1 MEEIKQLVNP
11 NSVAIIGA
19 SADPAKIGY
28 QITNNLISG
37 HFAGKIFPVN
47 PKEDNILGLEAY
59 TDISLIKEEV
69 DLAIIVIPAKFV
81 LSVIKQCAESKVKS
95 IIVISAGFA
104 ETGEEGEKLQDE
116 MVAICKDAGI
126 TILGPNCLGLINTN
140 AKLNASFAQVMPKEG
155 NISLISQSGA
165 MITALIDWSCTASVG
180 FNKIFSMGNKAD
192 IREESVLE
200 YLYNDPETKVIIAYL
215 EQINV
220 NKELTELLVKY
231 SKTKPTIV
239 LFGGK
244 TSLGAKAASS
254 HTGSVI
260 SSYLAVETYLK
271 QAGVIVASNLSEIF
285 IYCQLFSNYQNI
297 DGDNVAII
305 TNAGGPGI
313 VTCDELFA
321 NNLNLAKLSEE
332 TNEVLGKNCRPCAN
346 ISNPIDI
353 LGDATEEDYKK
364 ALEVVE
370 MDSNVN
376 SVIVLLTPQSST
388 DVLGTAQVIADFS
401 SSKPIIPVFIGGG
414 NLNEARIIIEKSNKP
429 CYVSPDEAVHS
440 LKALV
445 AFNKN
450 MPKLLSA
457 EESKENFIESNK
469 DEYLKK
475 FNLPILE
482 YFKAE
487 SIDELKNHASNI
499 RYPVVLKTAKSEIV
513 HKSDSGGVKLN
524 IQNDSEL
531 EKAFSELGS
540 PVIVGKMVKGKH
552 EIFLGIKKDP
562 NIGTLVAFGTGGIY
576 SEIYKDLSYRVA
588 PISKDVALDM
598 INETKMGQVLNGAR
612 GQDKYDFDKLSETI
626 VNAAKFADAYE
637 NIKEIDFNPLIAS
650 YPDFYIVDVRIIEG

>member
-1 MEEIKQLVNP
+1 MEKIEQLVNP
-11 NSVAIIGA
+11 SSVAIIGA
-19 SADPAKIGY
+19 SADSTKIGY

-37 HFAGKIFPVN
+37 HFVGKIFPVN
-47 PKEDNILGLEAY
+47 PKEDKILGLKAY
-59 TDISLIKEEV
+59 ADISLIKEQV
-69 DLAIIVIPAKFV
+69 DLAVIVIPAQFV
-81 LSVIKQCAESKVKS
+81 LQIIKQCAENHVKS
-95 IIVISAGFA
+95 IIIISAGFA
-104 ETGEEGEKLQDE
+104 EIGEDGEKLQDE
-116 MVAICKDAGI
+116 IVEVCREAGI
-126 TILGPNCLGLINTN
+126 TMLGPNCLGLINTD
-140 AKLNASFAQVMPKEG
+140 AKLNASFAQLMPKEG
-155 NISLISQSGA
+155 NISFVSQSGA
-165 MITALIDWSCTASVG
+165 MIAALIDWSKSASVG

-200 YLYNDPETKVIIAYL
+200 YLYNDSSTKVIVAYF

-220 NKELTELLVKY
+220 NKELTELFVKY
-231 SKTKPTIV
+231 SKIKPTIV

-285 IYCQLFSNYQNI
+285 MYCQLFSNYQKIN
-297 DGDNVAII
+297 GDNVAIV

-321 NNLNLAKLSEE
+321 RNLNLAKLSEKTTE
-332 TNEVLGKNCRPCAN
+332 LLSKICRPCAN
-346 ISNPIDI
+346 INNPVDI
-353 LGDATEEDYKK
+353 LGDATKEDYQKT
-364 ALEVVE
+364 LGVVE
-370 MDSNVN
+370 ADPNIN
-376 SVIVLLTPQSST
+376 SILVLLTPQSAT
-388 DVLGTAQVIADFS
+388 DALGTAQMIADFS
-401 SSKPIIPVFIGGG
+401 SSKPIISVFIGGE
-414 NLNEARIIIEKSNKP
+414 NLSEARTVIEKSNKP

-440 LKALV
+440 LETLV

-450 MPKLLSA
+450 LPKLLPL
-457 EESKENFIESNK
+457 EKGNDTFNESNK
-469 DEYLKK
+469 NECLKK

-482 YFKAE
+482 YSKVE
-487 SIDELKNHASNI
+487 SIDELKKHSLNI
-499 RYPVVLKTAKSEIV
+499 GYPVVLKTAKSEIV

-524 IQNDSEL
+524 IQNDAEL
-531 EKAFSELGS
+531 EEAFSELGS
-540 PVIVGKMVKGKH
+540 PVIIGKMVKGKH

-588 PISKDVALDM
+588 PISKNVALDM
-598 INETKMGQVLNGAR
+598 INETKIGQVLNGAR
-612 GQDKYDFDKLSETI
+612 GQDKYDFDKLSEVI